1 MVVYLDGVMGLNFM
15 VDWLLLLGVNRL
27 AGHPPGAGR
36 AACGAALGG
45 GYAGMCLVPGFQFL
59 ASGLWRTVSLG
70 MVTVAAFGMDRS
82 AFRRGVLFV
91 ILSMALGGL
100 VVSLDLGRISG
111 ILFSAGVLVLL
122 CRMGFRGKI
131 GQILT
136 PVTIV
141 CGEKRMD
148 LLALRDT
155 GNTLRDPLTGAP
167 VLIAGP
173 EAAGRLL
180 GLPKGMLS
188 DPVSL
193 AASVQ
198 GIRLIPYRAVG
209 TNSGFLPAVMCECV
223 RIGKREG
230 KGLVAFA
237 PESFPGGEYQALIGG

>member
-1 MVVYLDGVMGLNFM
+1 MVVYLDGVMGLNFL

-45 GYAGMCLVPGFQFL
+45 GYAGICLVPGFRFL
-59 ASGLWRTVSLG
+59 ASGLWRAVSLG

-91 ILSMALGGL
+91 LLSMALGGL
-100 VVSLDLGRISG
+100 VVSLDLGNFSG
-111 ILFSAGVLVLL
+111 ILFSAGVLALL
-122 CRMGFRGKI
+122 CRMGFRGKL
-131 GQILT
+131 GQILI

-141 CGEKRMD
+141 CGGKRVD

-155 GNTLRDPLTGAP
+155 GNNLRDPLTGAP

-173 EAAGRLL
+173 EVAGELL
-180 GLPKGMLS
+180 GIDGNMLA
-188 DPVSL
+188 DPL
-193 AASVQ
+193 ALAVTVP

-209 TNSGFLPAVMCECV
+209 TNSGFLPGVMCECV

-237 PESFPGGEYQALIGG
+237 AQSFPGGEHQALIGG